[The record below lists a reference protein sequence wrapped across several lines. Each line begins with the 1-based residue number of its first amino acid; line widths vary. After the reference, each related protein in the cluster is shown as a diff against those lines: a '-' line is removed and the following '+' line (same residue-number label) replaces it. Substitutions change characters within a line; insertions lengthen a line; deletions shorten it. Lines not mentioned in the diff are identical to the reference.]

1 MFILVH
7 NKKNPYLLLLFSK
20 NFYTFYIQKYGMPV
34 LHKA

>member
-20 NFYTFYIQKYGMPV
+20 KIYTVYIQKYGIPV
-34 LHKA
+34 RHKA